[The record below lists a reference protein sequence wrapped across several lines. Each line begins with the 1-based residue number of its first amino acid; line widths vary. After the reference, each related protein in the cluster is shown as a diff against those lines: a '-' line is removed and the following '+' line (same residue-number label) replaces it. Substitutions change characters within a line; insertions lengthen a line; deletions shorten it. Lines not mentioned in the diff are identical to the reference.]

1 MISRDEGKTWLDE
14 VYYLD
19 FTTFTGS
26 DNASVA
32 LDEGLI
38 LSVVGFS
45 QAGNSWEAVKDH
57 TDFYAIRRKW

>member
-45 QAGNSWEAVKDH
+45 QAGNS
-57 TDFYAIRRKW
+57 